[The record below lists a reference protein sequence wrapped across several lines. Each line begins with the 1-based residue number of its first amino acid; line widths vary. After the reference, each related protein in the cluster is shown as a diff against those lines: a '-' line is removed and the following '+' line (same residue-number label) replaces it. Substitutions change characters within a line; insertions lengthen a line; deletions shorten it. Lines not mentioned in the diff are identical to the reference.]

1 VRLGHV
7 ASLLTARAV
16 VAIVLNVRCKGSL
29 TQSFANTEKE
39 RKGEMGAGVVVLRE
53 GFEASLVVG
62 IVLAFLDRTGRR
74 DGFAAVWVGVGAA
87 LALSLLVGIA
97 LFTAGAELEGRSE
110 YIFEG
115 VVMLLA
121 AGLLTWMIFWMR
133 GHARTLRSDI
143 EGRTQAALDAGS
155 ALGLGLVVFLGVARE
170 GVETALFLFSSVEGS
185 SRGLSALGAA
195 IGGSAAVGLG
205 YLFYR
210 GSHRLNLRTFFNVTS
225 ALLLVFAGYLLAMG
239 LHELAEA
246 GVLPESEAIL
256 VAAFAALAAPTLYF
270 FFRKPKQVVPA

>member
-1 VRLGHV
+1 
-7 ASLLTARAV
+7 
-16 VAIVLNVRCKGSL
+16 
-29 TQSFANTEKE
+29 
-39 RKGEMGAGVVVLRE
+39 MGAGVVVLRE

-74 DGFAAVWVGVGAA
+74 DGFTAVWIGVGTA
-87 LALSLLVGIA
+87 LALSVVVGVA
-97 LFTAGAELEGRSE
+97 LFAAGAELEGRSE
-110 YIFEG
+110 AIFEG

-133 GHARTLRSDI
+133 SHARTLRSTI

-155 ALGLGLVVFLGVARE
+155 AVGLALVVFLGVARE

-185 SRGLSALGAA
+185 NGFVSLVGAIVGGLV
-195 IGGSAAVGLG
+195 AVALG

-210 GSHRLNLRTFFNVTS
+210 GSHRLNLRAFFTVTS

-239 LHELAEA
+239 LYELAEA
-246 GVLPESEAIL
+246 GVIPESELL
-256 VAAFAALAAPTLYF
+256 VAAAFVALAGPTLYF
-270 FFRKPKQVVPA
+270 FFRRPKPVAA